1 MKWRVTAVLVLLG
14 LVGCGSA
21 GLTDRER
28 VICLNQLSEETLIE
42 NAEALGI
49 SFSDDEV
56 YMPSGLGVVRK
67 RRFEY
72 GYVVQDQPWFER
84 VCKASIPPDFE

>member
-1 MKWRVTAVLVLLG
+1 MKWRVTAVLILLG

-28 VICLNQLSEETLIE
+28 VFCLNHLDEETLIE
-42 NAEALGI
+42 NAVALGI
-49 SFSDDEV
+49 SFSDEEIRRSTGV
-56 YMPSGLGVVRK
+56 YGGTY
-67 RRFEY
+67 FAY
-72 GYVVQDQPWFER
+72 DYVAQDQPWFER

>member
-28 VICLNQLSEETLIE
+28 VFCLNDLRETTLIE

-49 SFSDDEV
+49 SFSNKEIRSIRGYESRYFV
-56 YMPSGLGVVRK
+56 YD
-67 RRFEY
+67 
-72 GYVVQDQPWFER
+72 YVAQDQPWFER
-84 VCKASIPPDFE
+84 VCKASIPPDYE